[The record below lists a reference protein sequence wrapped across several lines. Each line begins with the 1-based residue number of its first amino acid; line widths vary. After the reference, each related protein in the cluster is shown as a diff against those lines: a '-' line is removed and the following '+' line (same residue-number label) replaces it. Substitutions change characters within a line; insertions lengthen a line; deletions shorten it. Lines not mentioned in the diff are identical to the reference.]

1 MLIWQTLFQS
11 IHRWTDLEPWVNGA
25 MDFVAVSM
33 TAPYVSPKCSVHMK
47 CCPAAWDLVAPA
59 CMWLYTI
66 NSTTRVLLLLSFINQ
81 LQLSTGLLSF
91 FVPCYQFGKNA
102 EAVGH
107 NCIVCGLLCLFF
119 GCGLIGLVARD
130 NVRYRIREQK
140 GIDVSSD

>member
-1 MLIWQTLFQS
+1 MY
-11 IHRWTDLEPWVNGA
+11 
-25 MDFVAVSM
+25 VAI
-33 TAPYVSPKCSVHMK
+33 Y
-47 CCPAAWDLVAPA
+47 
-59 CMWLYTI
+59 
-66 NSTTRVLLLLSFINQ
+66 NSTTRVPLLLSFINQ